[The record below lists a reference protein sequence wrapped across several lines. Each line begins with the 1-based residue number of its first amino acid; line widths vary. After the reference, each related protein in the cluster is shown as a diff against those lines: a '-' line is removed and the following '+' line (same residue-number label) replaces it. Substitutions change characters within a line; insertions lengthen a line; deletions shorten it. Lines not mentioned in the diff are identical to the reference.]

1 MSRNPPSTIAAIEL
15 PDAFGGNGDEQAHT
29 QSTHLLHFEPLT
41 AGDASLDIPCDRE
54 GRVGLDALG
63 DKLRNDYF
71 FARTLIGRLFA
82 APTVRLVPQLAARV

>member
-1 MSRNPPSTIAAIEL
+1 MSRSQNTATSATPDIRM
-15 PDAFGGNGDEQAHT
+15 PDAFGGGGEEP
-29 QSTHLLHFEPLT
+29 THLLHFEPLT
-41 AGDASLDIPCDRE
+41 AGDAGLDIPCDPS

-82 APTVRLVPQLAARV
+82 APTIRHVPRLSARV